1 MNKSDLITFLVV
13 AAGVGRRFGGE
24 LPKQYQPLAGRPV
37 LWHSIKVLQDH
48 PQVAAIVP
56 VIAQDGQALWQQIM
70 AAEVGSFSKLKPPVL
85 GGAERQ
91 LSVANGLA
99 SLNLEEQQ
107 WVAIHDGARPLLSRA
122 LLDRLFLA
130 RNRGDALLAA
140 VQASDTIK
148 KVGQD
153 GLVTATLDRDEIW
166 LAQTPQM
173 FRYGVIVDAHRLAAS
188 SGFMGTDD
196 VSILEWL
203 GKPVIVVTGESENI
217 KITKASDLP
226 LAEFLLANR
235 EDA

>member
-24 LPKQYQPLAGRPV
+24 LPKQYQPLAGHPV

-48 PQVAAIVP
+48 PQVGAIVP

-70 AAEVGSFSKLKPPVL
+70 AGEVGSFSKLKPPVL
-85 GGAERQ
+85 GGAQRQ
-91 LSVANGLA
+91 ISVANGLN
-99 SLNLEEQQ
+99 SLNLDEKQ
-107 WVAIHDGARPLLSRA
+107 WVAIHDGARPLLSKI
-122 LLDRLFLA
+122 LLDRLFIA
-130 RNRGDALLAA
+130 RNKGDALLAA

-148 KVGQD
+148 QVGQD
-153 GLVTATLDRDEIW
+153 GVVKGTLNRDEIW
-166 LAQTPQM
+166 MAQTPQM
-173 FRYGVIVDAHRLAAS
+173 FRYGVILEAHRLAES

-203 GKPVIVVTGESENI
+203 GKPVVAVAGESANI

-226 LAEFLLANR
+226 LAEFLLASR
-235 EDA
+235 EEV